1 MRSVVIPGIL
11 ALACASVTI
20 ADAARGVQSQTRK
33 IYVSVTDKNGT
44 PVTDLTAADFDIKEG
59 GKPREVVG
67 AQLTKTPVRMALII
81 ADGGTGG
88 FQFAAATFIQR
99 LQEIA
104 EFSIVSVVEQPDKVV
119 DYTTDLDAVVAG
131 LKRLG
136 TRTGKPTSGQLMEAI
151 SETLKDVRKEN
162 KRPIVIVLTMGGAA
176 ASPIRA
182 AQVRDDLRTT
192 GTLLYVIS
200 PIGRSAGRGASAGG
214 GGSGNMGAAR
224 TDYAASES
232 ADRGRDLEVVLNDGS
247 KDTGGRH
254 DQVSA
259 QTLAKIAEQMSQ
271 EILNQCE
278 VSYSSAEGSK
288 AGDKLEVSSK
298 RKNLKVN
305 APTRIAN

>member
-11 ALACASVTI
+11 ALACSSVTI
-20 ADAARGVQSQTRK
+20 ADAARGVQGQARK
-33 IYVSVTDKNGT
+33 VYVSVTEKNGT

-67 AQLTKTPVRMALII
+67 AQLTKTSVRMALVI

-88 FQFAAATFIQR
+88 FQYAAATFIQR

-151 SETLKDVRKEN
+151 TETLKDVRKEN
-162 KRPIVIVLTMGGAA
+162 KRPVIVVLTMGGAA

-182 AQVRDDLRTT
+182 AQVREDLRTT

-200 PIGRSAGRGASAGG
+200 PIGSSAGRGASAGG

-254 DQVSA
+254 EQVSA

-271 EILNQCE
+271 EILSQYE
-278 VSYSSAEGSK
+278 LSYSSAEGSK

-305 APTRIAN
+305 APTRVAN